1 MQLDAERCAVM
12 SLLTKKL
19 NRNSQGR
26 WWRHPHPF
34 RASWNRKTY
43 SIRSYL
49 QPRVKQEGIEF
60 CLLNCYAARTE
71 VLTLQPRPQTVYV
84 IDELDSL
91 FAFTD
96 QRTVDSLSP
105 LKVLA
110 LSNPVL
116 GLINDFTVELQSR
129 ISVFFGSSIKP
140 HIHSFPAPSINELI
154 AISQALFLDAELVA
168 DKATLTF
175 LASQIVKHRHGDI
188 RILVRT
194 VQNLRVLAGTATKV
208 GLKDV
213 HEALNQALQRYKSHG
228 MALELSE
235 MEAKVLSVILDHC
248 RESNGTISLLEI
260 RRGYKVAMGVDIDI
274 PEASIMTTLE
284 ILLSKGVIVDATR
297 TNVQLEKSRLS
308 HKRMKTRLPRLAFT
322 SLIAST
328 VLGTIPR
335 SYGMHARRHWLALIR
350 RHSLLN

>member
-12 SLLTKKL
+12 SLLTKSLIETAKAGGGAIHIL
-19 NRNSQGR
+19 SGL
-26 WWRHPHPF
+26 PGIG
-34 RASWNRKTY
+34 KTY

-308 HKRMKTRLPRLAFT
+308 HKRMKNTTATFSIHKSYRLNSTRYNSTLLRNACEAALVGSDKKAF
-322 SLIAST
+322 A
-328 VLGTIPR
+328 P
-335 SYGMHARRHWLALIR
+335 
-350 RHSLLN
+350 